1 MKSRLP
7 PIISLGILLI
17 VTCLVLKYKLMVLF
31 NHGYTSDMF
40 SFDQGMQESF
50 RGNLSL
56 EYFYGRFLGDHAYWF
71 LVLLLPLKA
80 LLGQQMVIL
89 LVLLGPAA
97 FVGSALMLWRTLKDS
112 GGAPEASL
120 CMIPYLMTINI
131 LMGLGEPTFGFH
143 PDTLSGFLAVGFT
156 AALVE
161 RQRRVDSGQATKKV
175 TGLFIGLLMVFM
187 SLKEE
192 MTLLAVVYFAVLML
206 FERSRLHRNALISA
220 LVVLAAQFLSIRL
233 LETPWNR
240 TNAFLLRNLFSQ
252 AQAHGVLSLIF
263 GPTTRQYW
271 SIVTVSLLLTGL
283 PFLLTRAR
291 NRFAAALA
299 AIGLVKLALGLIVIR
314 DAVTSTWHNFPGLVM
329 LSGAC
334 ALQLHALF
342 RVPASEPR
350 SPLAGATNWR
360 ALVALTAVLGIS
372 CWRTAVTDLPKAE
385 SIIRQMFRVSPGN
398 RALLDARAQALA
410 QIKQEMDP
418 AKVIALN
425 GYTSID
431 WCDGHRYAFF
441 PRGVTDYPVAI
452 ADYIIADKLFADA
465 QMSDYLNGAA
475 GQREFEPRAKN
486 AFFVLWQRKA
496 VAPEHLEARKKF
508 VAYFGSEAIGG
519 DHLPAQA
526 AK

>member
-7 PIISLGILLI
+7 HIISLGLLLI

-31 NHGYTSDMF
+31 SHGYTSDMF

-71 LVLLLPLKA
+71 LILLLPLKA
-80 LLGQQMVIL
+80 LLGKHMVML
-89 LVLLGPAA
+89 LILLGPAS
-97 FVGSALMLWRTLKDS
+97 FVGSALLLWRALKNS
-112 GGAPEASL
+112 AGAAEASL
-120 CMIPYLMTINI
+120 CTIPYLLTVNI

-161 RQRRVDSGQATKKV
+161 RQRQIDSGQASKKV
-175 TGLFIGLLMVFM
+175 TGLFIALLIVFM

-206 FERSRLHRNALISA
+206 FERSRWQINALHSA
-220 LVVLAAQFLSIRL
+220 WVVLVAQFVSIRL

-240 TNAFLLRNLFSQ
+240 TNALLLHNLFSQ
-252 AQAHGVLSLIF
+252 AQAHGVLSLIW

-271 SIVTVSLLLTGL
+271 SIVSVSLLLTGL
-283 PFLLTRAR
+283 PFLLARAR
-291 NRFAAALA
+291 NRFALALA
-299 AIGLVKLALGLIVIR
+299 VIGLVKLGLGLIVIR

-342 RVPASEPR
+342 QPPVAEARR
-350 SPLAGATNWR
+350 PLAGASNWR
-360 ALVALTAVLGIS
+360 ALVALSAVIGIS
-372 CWRTAVTDLPKAE
+372 CWRTAVTDMPKAE
-385 SIIRQMFRVSPGN
+385 SMIRQTFRTSPAN
-398 RALLDARAQALA
+398 RTELEARALALA
-410 QIKQEMDP
+410 QIKKDMDP
-418 AKVIALN
+418 AKVVALN

-431 WCDGHRYAFF
+431 WCDGYRYAFF

-465 QMSDYLNGAA
+465 HMSDYLSGPT
-475 GQREFEPRAKN
+475 GRQEFEPRAKN

-496 VAPEHLEARKKF
+496 VAPEHLEERQKF
-508 VAYFGSEAIGG
+508 VRYFGSKAIGG
-519 DHLPAQA
+519 DHLQAQA
-526 AK
+526 AD